1 MAIKNS
7 IYTLPLKG
15 RDQSDVEQMLD
26 EVSALMTDGE
36 SGKLAST
43 AFWGDS
49 EMKQATRAAY
59 NRFQGWNALF
69 AFQEAGAARLEN
81 DVIDIC
87 VGLAGG
93 DGDARGNLTSGGT
106 ESNFC
111 ALQAMRAWARET
123 KPHIT
128 RPNIVAPYS
137 IHATVH
143 KVAQVLDIEVKTV
156 DQSPTEMIDPQSL
169 ADAIDDQ
176 TIGIAASAPN
186 WPFGQI
192 DPIEALGQI
201 ALERGLWLH
210 VDACVGAYILPFF
223 RDLGENLPAYDLSVP
238 GVRSM
243 SGDMHKYGY
252 APKPLSTILWKSQAE
267 QKYHFIPISNWPCG
281 LYLSQSLVGSR
292 PLAPT
297 AAAWALFHRLGYEG
311 YRANAKKILDTRNRI
326 IDAVEN
332 IDGLTTWPCHGPLL
346 QIAQD
351 GIDVLLVVGG
361 MEERGWR
368 LLGVNEPP
376 AIHLTVDVMT
386 PASLDKF
393 VNDLSDVSELIRA
406 GEIKSE
412 GLLSY
417 GGVGAEET
425 APKWLLSAVEV
436 MDEEAH

>member
-1 MAIKNS
+1 MSIKNS
-7 IYTLPLKG
+7 IYSLPQAG
-15 RDQSDVEQMLD
+15 REQAEVEKMLD
-26 EVSALMTDGE
+26 EVSELMTDGE
-36 SGKLAST
+36 AGKLAST
-43 AFWGDS
+43 AFWGNS
-49 EMKQATRAAY
+49 EMKAATRAAY
-59 NRFQGWNALF
+59 DRFQGWNALF

-87 VGLAGG
+87 IGLAGG
-93 DGDARGNLTSGGT
+93 DGESRGNLTSGGT

-111 ALQAMRAWARET
+111 ALQAMRAWTRET
-123 KPHIT
+123 KPHIKT
-128 RPNIVAPYS
+128 PNIVAPYS

-156 DQSPTEMIDPQSL
+156 DQSPTEPINPQAL
-169 ADAIDDQ
+169 ADAIDEN
-176 TIGIAASAPN
+176 TIGLAGSAPN

-192 DPIEALGQI
+192 DPIEAMGQI
-201 ALERGLWLH
+201 AIERDLWLH

-223 RDLGENLPAYDLSVP
+223 RDLGEDLPNYDLSVP

-252 APKPLSTILWKSQAE
+252 APKPLSTILWKSAE
-267 QKYHFIPISNWPCG
+267 EQRYHFIPISNWPCG

-297 AAAWALFHRLGYEG
+297 AAAWSLFHKLGRDG

-326 IDAVEN
+326 IDAVAE
-332 IDGLTTWPCHGPLL
+332 IEGLTTWPTHGPLL
-346 QIAQD
+346 QIAED
-351 GIDVLLVVGG
+351 GIDVMLVVGG

-386 PASLDKF
+386 PTSLEKF
-393 VNDLSDVSELIRA
+393 TTDLIEVATLIRA

-425 APKWLLSAVEV
+425 APKWLLSAVEL
-436 MDEEAH
+436 MGEEEH

>member
-1 MAIKNS
+1 MTTSNS
-7 IYTLPLKG
+7 IYNLPQSG
-15 RDQSDVEQMLD
+15 EDQGKVERMLD
-26 EVSALMTDGE
+26 EISAMMTDGE

-43 AFWGDS
+43 AFWGDND
-49 EMKQATRAAY
+49 MKAATRAAY
-59 NRFQGWNALF
+59 DRFQGWNALF
-69 AFQEAGAARLEN
+69 AFQEAGAAKLEN
-81 DVIDIC
+81 EVIDIC
-87 VGLAGG
+87 IGLAGG
-93 DGDARGNLTSGGT
+93 SGDSRGNLTSGGT

-123 KPHIT
+123 KPHI
-128 RPNIVAPYS
+128 RQPNIVAPYS

-156 DQSPTEMIDPQSL
+156 SQAPTEAIDPLSL
-169 ADAIDDQ
+169 AEAIDEN
-176 TIGIAASAPN
+176 TIGLAGSAPN

-192 DPIEALGQI
+192 DPIEAMGKI
-201 ALERGLWLH
+201 ALERDLWLH

-223 RDLGENLPAYDLSVP
+223 RELGEDLPNYGLSVP

-243 SGDMHKYGY
+243 SGDLHKYGY
-252 APKPLSTILWKSQAE
+252 TPKPLSTILWSSAAE
-267 QKYHFIPISNWPCG
+267 QKYHFIPVSNWPCG

-297 AAAWALFHRLGYEG
+297 AAAWALFHRLGHDG
-311 YRANAKKILDTRNRI
+311 YLANAKRILDTRNRI
-326 IDAVEN
+326 IETVEG
-332 IDGLTTWPCHGPLL
+332 IDGLTTWPTHGPLI
-346 QIAQD
+346 QIAED
-351 GIDVLLVVGG
+351 GIDVMLVVGG

-386 PASLDKF
+386 AESLEKF
-393 VNDLSDVSELIRA
+393 VNDLTEVAELIRS
-406 GEIKSE
+406 GELKSE

-425 APKWLLSAVEV
+425 APKWLLSAVEL
-436 MDEEAH
+436 MDEGGH

>member
-1 MAIKNS
+1 
-7 IYTLPLKG
+7 
-15 RDQSDVEQMLD
+15 MLD

-36 SGKLAST
+36 AGKLAST
-43 AFWGDS
+43 AFWGNQ
-49 EMKQATRAAY
+49 EMKAATRAAY
-59 NRFQGWNALF
+59 DRFQGWNALF

-87 VGLAGG
+87 IGLAGG
-93 DGDARGNLTSGGT
+93 DDESRGNLTSGGT

-123 KPHIT
+123 KPHIKS
-128 RPNIVAPYS
+128 PNIVAPYS

-156 DQSPTEMIDPQSL
+156 DQSPTEPINPQVL
-169 ADAIDDQ
+169 ADAIDEN
-176 TIGIAASAPN
+176 TIGLAGSAPN

-192 DPIEALGQI
+192 DPIEAMGQI
-201 ALERGLWLH
+201 AIERDLWLH

-223 RDLGENLPAYDLSVP
+223 RDLGEDLPNYDLSVP

-252 APKPLSTILWKSQAE
+252 APKPLSTILWKSGEE
-267 QKYHFIPISNWPCG
+267 QSYHFIPISNWPCG

-297 AAAWALFHRLGYEG
+297 AAAWSLFHKLGREG
-311 YRANAKKILDTRNRI
+311 YRANAKQILDTRNRI
-326 IDAVEN
+326 IDTVAN
-332 IDGLTTWPCHGPLL
+332 IEGLTTWPTHGPLL
-346 QIAQD
+346 QIAED
-351 GIDVLLVVGG
+351 GMDVMLVVGG

-393 VNDLSDVSELIRA
+393 ATDLTEVAELIRA

-425 APKWLLSAVEV
+425 APKWLLSAVEL
-436 MDEEAH
+436 MGEEQH